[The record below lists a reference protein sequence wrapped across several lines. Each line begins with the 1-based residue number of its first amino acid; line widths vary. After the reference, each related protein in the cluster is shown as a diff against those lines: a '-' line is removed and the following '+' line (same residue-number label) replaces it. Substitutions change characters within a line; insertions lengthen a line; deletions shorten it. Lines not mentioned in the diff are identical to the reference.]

1 MSKQGEEWDGMPVPP
16 QRKLFGPVEP
26 EGPKKWK
33 GQRKPAVK
41 SSAKTLAQR
50 EGGAGDYPTEAER
63 QALYDLAQGHGF
75 PDVCPPDLR
84 GSTAHLPPAERSERL
99 SRQALWPTG
108 PACWG
113 YAVTGATSRKRL
125 AQLKEALEIALR
137 RQSRGADN
145 PVR

>member
-99 SRQALWPTG
+99 SRQALWP
-108 PACWG
+108 
-113 YAVTGATSRKRL
+113 ATSRKRL